1 MILNVV
7 ETYGEK
13 ESKISLIMFNTF
25 ASLLPMLDFKGKEK
39 GFTRLEIN
47 TFIILQQTSETF
59 KNQL

>member
-13 ESKISLIMFNTF
+13 ESKISVIMFNTL

-47 TFIILQQTSETF
+47 TFIILHQPSETF